1 MKPVLLLVPG
11 MLNDGRIWSEVTGR
25 LGDVADVRVAD
36 VTTQNSLADMAQD
49 AWRLV
54 DANLLG
60 APLVLAGFSMGGYVV
75 MEMLSQMFSQMPHP
89 LHGVAFLSTSPRP
102 ESPDGMAV
110 RQKTIEA
117 MHTDFPKTVEG
128 IVPWSTYK
136 PSDILTQDL
145 RQMMLDLGSEVA
157 IRQTQ
162 AIMARRDHR
171 AMLARL
177 TGPVR
182 LLCGQRDR
190 VTPPELTQELSS
202 LIPHAACQ
210 IVENSGHMLPRE
222 NADQVAHHLRHMLA

>member
-11 MLNDGRIWSEVTGR
+11 MLNDARIWS
-25 LGDVADVRVAD
+25 DVARKLDDVAEVLVAH
-36 VTTQNSLADMAQD
+36 VTTQSSLGDMAQD

-54 DANLLG
+54 DSHPVG
-60 APLVLAGFSMGGYVV
+60 TPLVLAGFSMGGYVV
-75 MEMLSQMFSQMPHP
+75 MEMLQQSFRP
-89 LHGVAFLSTSPRP
+89 LHGVALLSTSPRP

-117 MHTDFPKTVEG
+117 IQTDFPKVVEG
-128 IVPWSTYK
+128 ILKWSTYK
-136 PSDILTQDL
+136 PSETLTQDL

-157 IRQTQ
+157 VRQTQ

-177 TGPVR
+177 TCPVH
-182 LLCGQRDR
+182 LLCGQWDR
-190 VTPPELTQELSS
+190 VTPTELIQELSN
-202 LIPHAACQ
+202 LIPHAPCQ

-222 NADQVAHHLRHMLA
+222 NADQVAYHLRQILV